1 MMEWGDLL
9 TYIRIREGL
18 TRPQLKDITGLDAAA
33 LCEYETNTREPRWSR
48 AMQILDS
55 LGYRMSIV
63 KKGDDEK
70 ERYF

>member
-18 TRPQLKDITGLDAAA
+18 TRPQLRDITGLDATA

-48 AMQILDS
+48 AVGVLDK
-55 LGYRMSIV
+55 LGYRVEIV
-63 KKGDDEK
+63 KKGDA
-70 ERYF
+70 